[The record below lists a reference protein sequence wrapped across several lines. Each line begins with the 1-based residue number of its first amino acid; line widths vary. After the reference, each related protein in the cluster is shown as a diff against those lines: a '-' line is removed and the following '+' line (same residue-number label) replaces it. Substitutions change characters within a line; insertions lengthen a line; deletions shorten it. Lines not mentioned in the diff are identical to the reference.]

1 MKQTFEDILKTI
13 EKLRGKDGCPWDK
26 EQTIKSLKKD
36 ILEEANEVA
45 EAIDEGD
52 NEHLKEELGDLI
64 WSIALLVQVAKEEK
78 LFDMKDVLVHAKN
91 KLIRRHPH
99 VFGNLKAKD
108 SEEALKIWKK
118 IKREEKSKRLG

>member
-1 MKQTFEDILKTI
+1 MGILFEVHNKLGTKYQEKHYQRAVEIKLK
-13 EKLRGKDGCPWDK
+13 ELNVPYQKEAKVKLEFG
-26 EQTIKSLKKD
+26 
-36 ILEEANEVA
+36 
-45 EAIDEGD
+45 
-52 NEHLKEELGDLI
+52 KEELGDLI